1 MSTEQPQEQR
11 PLKILI
17 IAETYP
23 PDVNGSAQFAR
34 RLAQGMLGRGH
45 EVHVLAPMTSKGVS
59 RVVEKDG
66 VVEHRIRSHRAF
78 THSYFRLCFPW
89 EVKGEI
95 KRLFDELQP
104 DVVHSQ
110 CHYILARLG
119 IQEAQRRGIRLVG
132 TNHFIPENIEPF
144 LPFPDWFIRGYRK
157 VSWWDI
163 ARQFRRCDVVTAP
176 TQLAVDT
183 MVGNGVDPGAVPVSN
198 GIQVGQYELHAGEH
212 LRKPDYQTVLFCGRL
227 AVEKNVDELIEAMSL
242 IPAERN
248 IHAEIVGEGEQLD
261 ALIAL
266 AHSLGVADRVHFR
279 GFLPDEDL
287 RISYLKADVFCQPG
301 TAELQSLVTLEAM
314 SASTPVV
321 LANARAL
328 PHLAD
333 EGVNGYLFEPGNP
346 QDLAAKLLLVLDA
359 DPDQRRAM
367 GEASHRMM
375 SQHSFVK
382 TLDTFERIYR
392 GADS

>member
-1 MSTEQPQEQR
+1 M
-11 PLKILI
+11 KILI

-45 EVHVLAPMTSKGVS
+45 EVHVMAPMTSKGVS
-59 RVVEKDG
+59 LVVEKDG

-95 KRLFDELQP
+95 KRLFDQVRP

-110 CHYILARLG
+110 CHYILGRLG
-119 IQEAQRRGIRLVG
+119 IQEAQRRGVRVVG

-144 LPFPDWFIRGYRK
+144 LPFPEWFIRGYRK
-157 VSWWDI
+157 VSWWDL

-183 MVGNGVDPGAVPVSN
+183 MVSNGVDDGAIPVSN
-198 GIQVGQYELHAGEH
+198 GIQVGDYEPHAGDQFTTTDH
-212 LRKPDYQTVLFCGRL
+212 QTVLFCGRL
-227 AVEKNVDELIEAMSL
+227 AVEKNVNELIEAIAH
-242 IPAERN
+242 IPSERN

-261 ALIAL
+261 SLVSL
-266 AHSLGVADRVHFR
+266 AHSLGVADKIHFR
-279 GFLPDEDL
+279 GFLSDEQL
-287 RISYLKADVFCQPG
+287 RLAYLQADVFCQPG

-346 QDLAAKLLLVLDA
+346 EDLAKKLLLILDA
-359 DPDQRRAM
+359 TPDQRRAM

-375 SQHSFVK
+375 AQHSFAK

-392 GADS
+392 GADA

>member
-1 MSTEQPQEQR
+1 MSTEHPEEQR

-23 PDVNGSAQFAR
+23 PDINGSAQFAR
-34 RLAQGMLGRGH
+34 RLAQGMLRRGH
-45 EVHVLAPMTSKGVS
+45 EVHVMAPMTSRGKS
-59 RVVEKDG
+59 LTVEKDG
-66 VVEHRIRSHRAF
+66 VTEHRIRSHRAF

-89 EVKGEI
+89 EIYSEI
-95 KRLFDELQP
+95 KRVIDEVQP

-110 CHYILARLG
+110 CHYILGRLA

-144 LPFPDWFIRGYRK
+144 LPFPEWFIRGYRK
-157 VSWWDI
+157 VSWWDL

-183 MVGNGVDPGAVPVSN
+183 MVTNGVDDNAIPVSN
-198 GIQVGQYELHAGEH
+198 GIQVGDYELHPGEN
-212 LRKPDYQTVLFCGRL
+212 LKKPNRETVLFCGRL
-227 AVEKNVDELIEAMSL
+227 AVEKNVNELIEAISL
-242 IPAERN
+242 IPAEKN
-248 IHAEIVGEGEQLD
+248 VHAEIVGEGEQLD
-261 ALIAL
+261 TLVSL
-266 AHSLGVADRVHFR
+266 AHSLGVAERIHFR
-279 GFLPDEDL
+279 GFLTDEQL
-287 RISYLKADVFCQPG
+287 RVSYLNADVFCQPG

-346 QDLAAKLLLVLDA
+346 QDLAEKLQLVLDA
-359 DPDQRRAM
+359 SPERQRAM

-375 SQHSFVK
+375 AQHSFAK

-392 GADS
+392 GEPV

>member
-1 MSTEQPQEQR
+1 M
-11 PLKILI
+11 KILI

-23 PDVNGSAQFAR
+23 PDINGSAQFAR
-34 RLAQGMLGRGH
+34 RLAHGMLARGH
-45 EVHVLAPMTSKGVS
+45 EVHVMAPMTSKGKS
-59 RVVEKDG
+59 LTVEKDG
-66 VVEHRIRSHRAF
+66 VIEHRFRSHRAF
-78 THSYFRLCFPW
+78 THPYFRLCFPW

-95 KRLFDELQP
+95 KRMFDEVQP

-110 CHYILARLG
+110 CHYILARFG
-119 IQEAQRRGIRLVG
+119 IQEAQKRGIRLVG

-144 LPFPDWFIRGYRK
+144 LPFPEWFVRGYRK

-183 MVGNGVDPGAVPVSN
+183 MVSNGVDPGAIPVSN
-198 GIQVGQYELHAGEH
+198 GIQVGDYELHAGEQ
-212 LRKPDYQTVLFCGRL
+212 LKKPDHQTVLFCGRL
-227 AVEKNVDELIEAMSL
+227 AVEKNVNELIEAIAL
-242 IPAERN
+242 IPVEKN

-261 ALIAL
+261 SLVSL
-266 AHSLGVADRVHFR
+266 AHRLGVAERVHFR
-279 GFLPDEDL
+279 GFLTDEQL
-287 RISYLKADVFCQPG
+287 RVSYLNADVFCQPG

-346 QDLAAKLLLVLDA
+346 QDLAEKLQLVLDA
-359 DPDQRRAM
+359 SPEQRRAM
-367 GEASHRMM
+367 GEASHQMM
-375 SQHSFVK
+375 SKHSFVK
-382 TLDTFERIYR
+382 TLDTFERMYR
-392 GADS
+392 REAP